1 VNRTLVAGR
10 PPAET
15 AIVLTPDE
23 TVPPSYAIP
32 SWITGMRKVGGRLVF
47 TNGCFDLIHPGHVS
61 YLRAARALGDALVV
75 GLNSDASVAA
85 LKGPLRPV
93 VTEGDRAVVLDAL
106 EFVDTVV
113 IFGEDTPVRLLREL
127 KPAVYVKGG
136 DYRVDD
142 LPEAKVAAE
151 IGAEVKILPFEPGY
165 STTALIDKIRSV

>member
-10 PPAET
+10 SPADT
-15 AIVLTPDE
+15 AIVVTPDE

-32 SWITGMRKVGGRLVF
+32 SWIARMRKVGGRLVF

-75 GLNSDASVAA
+75 GLNSDASVAG

-93 VTEGDRAVVLDAL
+93 VSEGDRAVVLDAL

-113 IFGEDTPVRLLREL
+113 IFGEDTPMRLLREL

-136 DYRVDD
+136 DYRVED

-165 STTALIDKIRSV
+165 STTVLIDKIRSV